1 MPPGAQGPLSMSR
14 LRRLA
19 RRLQRC
25 WYVYLL
31 RQRGWPDPAGTL
43 DWLENRNTVLLDR
56 NGHEQ

>member
-14 LRRLA
+14 LQRLA
-19 RRLQRC
+19 RRLQRR
-25 WYVYLL
+25 WHVYLL